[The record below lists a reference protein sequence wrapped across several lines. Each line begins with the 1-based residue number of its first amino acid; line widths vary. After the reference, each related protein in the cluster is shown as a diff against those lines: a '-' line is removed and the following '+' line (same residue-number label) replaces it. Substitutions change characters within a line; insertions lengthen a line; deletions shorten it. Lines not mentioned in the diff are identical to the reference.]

1 MLRFLDR
8 SGPDRASSWQVKFGD
23 DRTGH
28 NGDCVMDEQTGADA
42 AARVQRVLVVD
53 DHRTF
58 TELLVLAL
66 DGLPDIECVGQ
77 AHDAA
82 TARCM
87 VDELT
92 PDLAIMDVELG
103 EDDGIALSAELLG
116 RYPELRIVVLTAH
129 ASRSLMTRAADAG
142 VCALLPKVGSLP
154 NVLHALRT
162 ARRGSFVVDQSLLQT
177 LITRGVDDMPARH
190 SPLSDR
196 ETEVLALM
204 AEGVDARRAS
214 QRLDISIHTF
224 RGHVRHVL
232 SKLDAH
238 SQLEAV
244 AIAKREGLLP

>member
-1 MLRFLDR
+1 
-8 SGPDRASSWQVKFGD
+8 V
-23 DRTGH
+23 
-28 NGDCVMDEQTGADA
+28 DEA
-42 AARVQRVLVVD
+42 AHVQRVLVVD

-58 TELLVLAL
+58 CDLLVLAL
-66 DGLPDIECVGQ
+66 DGLDDIECIGQ
-77 AHDAA
+77 AHDAD
-82 TARCM
+82 TARDL
-87 VDELT
+87 VDDLV

-103 EDDGIALSAELLG
+103 ADDGIALSAELLA
-116 RYPELRIVVLTAH
+116 RHAELRIVVLTAH
-129 ASRSLMTRAADAG
+129 ASRSLVTRAADAG

-177 LITRGVDDMPARH
+177 LITRGIEDAPSRQT
-190 SPLSDR
+190 PLSDR
-196 ETEVLALM
+196 EAEVLDLM
-204 AEGVDARRAS
+204 AEGVDARRAA

-244 AIAKREGLLP
+244 AIAKREGLLE

>member
-1 MLRFLDR
+1 
-8 SGPDRASSWQVKFGD
+8 
-23 DRTGH
+23 
-28 NGDCVMDEQTGADA
+28 MDEQAGADDA
-42 AARVQRVLVVD
+42 ACVQRVVVVD

-58 TELLVLAL
+58 TDLLVLAL

-82 TARCM
+82 TARRL
-87 VDELT
+87 VDELL

-103 EDDGIALSAELLG
+103 DDDGIELSAELVS
-116 RYPELRIVVLTAH
+116 RHADLRIVVLTAH

-177 LITRGVDDMPARH
+177 LIIRGTDTPAARH
-190 SPLSDR
+190 APLSDR
-196 ETEVLALM
+196 ESQVLALM
-204 AEGVDARRAS
+204 AEGADARRAA
-214 QRLDISIHTF
+214 QLLDISIHTF

-244 AIAKREGLLP
+244 AIAKREGLLE

>member
-1 MLRFLDR
+1 
-8 SGPDRASSWQVKFGD
+8 
-23 DRTGH
+23 
-28 NGDCVMDEQTGADA
+28 
-42 AARVQRVLVVD
+42 
-53 DHRTF
+53 
-58 TELLVLAL
+58 
-66 DGLPDIECVGQ
+66 
-77 AHDAA
+77 
-82 TARCM
+82 
-87 VDELT
+87 
-92 PDLAIMDVELG
+92 
-103 EDDGIALSAELLG
+103 
-116 RYPELRIVVLTAH
+116 
-129 ASRSLMTRAADAG
+129 MTRAADAG

-177 LITRGVDDMPARH
+177 LITRGADDVPARH

-204 AEGVDARRAS
+204 AEGVDARRAA

-244 AIAKREGLLP
+244 AIAKREGLLSMRRASSDARRSRRTAGPCGRPCDASRSGPP

>member
-1 MLRFLDR
+1 MNEHT
-8 SGPDRASSWQVKFGD
+8 GVGD
-23 DRTGH
+23 
-28 NGDCVMDEQTGADA
+28 

-58 TELLVLAL
+58 CDLLVLAL
-66 DGLPDIECVGQ
+66 DGLADIECVGQ

-82 TARCM
+82 TARAL
-87 VDELT
+87 VDDLT

-103 EDDGIALSAELLG
+103 ADDGIALSAELLA
-116 RYPELRIVVLTAH
+116 RHAELRIVVLTAH
-129 ASRSLMTRAADAG
+129 ASRSLVTRAADAG

-177 LITRGVDDMPARH
+177 LITRGNDVPVRH
-190 SPLSDR
+190 TPLSDR

-204 AEGVDARRAS
+204 AEGIDARRAA
-214 QRLDISIHTF
+214 QVLDISIHTF

-244 AIAKREGLLP
+244 AIAKREGLFE

>member
-1 MLRFLDR
+1 MLRFLDQR
-8 SGPDRASSWQVKFGD
+8 GPDRASSGQVKLGED
-23 DRTGH
+23 LTGH
-28 NGDCVMDEQTGADA
+28 NGDCVMDEQAGPGD

-66 DGLPDIECVGQ
+66 DELP
-77 AHDAA
+77 
-82 TARCM
+82 
-87 VDELT
+87 

-103 EDDGIALSAELLG
+103 TDDGIALSAELLG
-116 RYPELRIVVLTAH
+116 RHPDLRIVVLTAH

-177 LITRGVDDMPARH
+177 LITRGAEDEPARH

-204 AEGVDARRAS
+204 ADGVDARRAAR
-214 QRLDISIHTF
+214 RLDISIHTF
-224 RGHVRHVL
+224 RGHVR
-232 SKLDAH
+232 
-238 SQLEAV
+238 
-244 AIAKREGLLP
+244 

>member
-1 MLRFLDR
+1 M
-8 SGPDRASSWQVKFGD
+8 
-23 DRTGH
+23 
-28 NGDCVMDEQTGADA
+28 NEQTGVGD

-58 TELLVLAL
+58 CDLLVLAL
-66 DGLPDIECVGQ
+66 DGLADIDCVGQ

-82 TARCM
+82 TARAL
-87 VDELT
+87 VDDLT

-103 EDDGIALSAELLG
+103 ADDGIALSAELLA
-116 RYPELRIVVLTAH
+116 RHAELRIVVLTAH
-129 ASRSLMTRAADAG
+129 ASRSLVTRAADAG

-177 LITRGVDDMPARH
+177 LITRGNDVPARH
-190 SPLSDR
+190 TPLSDR

-204 AEGVDARRAS
+204 AEGIDARRAA
-214 QRLDISIHTF
+214 QVLDISIHTF

-244 AIAKREGLLP
+244 AIAKREGLLE